1 MIRHHLRTALRAL
14 RRDRSYAL
22 LNGVGLAISFTC
34 CILIGL
40 FARAE
45 LSFDRFHADAD
56 QLAVI
61 GREQQ
66 FGQELSTSQVVA
78 YPLHVAIKEDITAA
92 DQAILLSQGARSQPV
107 ANGEGQAFGDVEL
120 MTASAGFFEVFTFPL
135 IAGDPKTALAAPN
148 SIVLAESM
156 AQRVF
161 GAADAVGQTIRVG
174 EGETATELTVTGV
187 TSDPPRTST
196 IQFEAVQSVLTLPES
211 RRGDSRWGMRNW
223 MTVARLAPGVT
234 VADLDAQLTRVT
246 EIHHAESEAPPRYF
260 GVALPDYYMSDLRG
274 ASGFRGDRAYLGLFG
289 AAALLVLLLGGIN
302 YVNLATARA
311 LRRAKEVGVRKSLGA
326 RRVGVA
332 AQFLTESVVLTV
344 LAAAVAFILAAT
356 LLGWFNTGFTT
367 DLELADLNIPFVLG
381 VFGVALFV
389 GLLAGAYP
397 ALVLSGFAPARV
409 LRGALAAS
417 GKPGGVGLR
426 RVLVVAQFVVAIGLL
441 AGTAAVLRQIA
452 FTSETDLGFV
462 KDGLVWLPITE
473 GQSFGGEREVTP
485 WRAALDV
492 AQAVPGVSSA
502 AAADVTPGNMPFGY
516 ADSVDPFRPDEQFSF
531 NAGTAETGYIDVLGS
546 ELVAGADLH
555 PQRPSVLINEA
566 MADVFEW
573 TPREAVGKPFVMGGE
588 EATIT
593 GVIENYH
600 FESMRNA
607 IAPVVLMT
615 GEGRAS
621 VERQYQ
627 GIVVRLMPGQV
638 KPALDQ
644 LEAEWAQL
652 VPDVEFA
659 PEFVDESLAALYD
672 ADRRLSGV
680 LAAFAL
686 VAVLIACLGLIGLAA
701 YTAERRTKEIGVRR
715 VLGAS
720 IRQIVALLTREYA
733 VLVMVGAAIAI
744 PLAVLFVRR
753 WLEGFAYRADLSP
766 TVFATV
772 VLAALVVALVA
783 VGGQALR
790 AARRDPVAALRAD

>member
-1 MIRHHLRTALRAL
+1 MLRHHLRTALRAL

-56 QLAVI
+56 QIAVI

-66 FGQELSTSQVVA
+66 FGQELSTSRVVA
-78 YPLHVAIKEDITAA
+78 YPLHVAIEEETTAA
-92 DQAILLSQGARSQPV
+92 NHAVLFSQRAQPKPV
-107 ANGEGQAFGDVEL
+107 ESVDGQAFGEVDL
-120 MTASAGFFEVFTFPL
+120 LSASEGFFDVFSFPL
-135 IAGDPKTALAAPN
+135 IAGEAETALAAPN
-148 SIVLAESM
+148 AVVLAES
-156 AQRVF
+156 AARRIF
-161 GAADAVGQTIRVG
+161 GEAEALGQTILVG
-174 EGETATELTVTGV
+174 EGETAAELTVTGV

-196 IQFEAVQSVLTLPES
+196 IQFEAVQSVLTLSES
-211 RRGDSRWGMRNW
+211 RRGDSSWGMRNW
-223 MTVARLAPGVT
+223 MTVAHLAPGAT

-246 EIHHAESEAPPRYF
+246 ASHHAESEAPPRYF
-260 GVALPDYYMSDLRG
+260 GVPLPDYYMSDLRS
-274 ASGFRGDRAYLGLFG
+274 ASGFRGDPAYLGLFG
-289 AAALLVLLLGGIN
+289 ASALLVLLLGGIN

-311 LRRAKEVGVRKSLGA
+311 LRRAREVGVRKSLGA
-326 RRVGVA
+326 RRFGVA
-332 AQFLTESVVLTV
+332 TQFLTESVVLTV
-344 LAAAVAFILAAT
+344 LAAAVAFVLAAA
-356 LLGWFNTGFTT
+356 LLGWFNAGFTT
-367 DLELADLNIPFVLG
+367 DLELADLDVPFILG
-381 VFGVALFV
+381 ILGVALMV

-462 KDGLVWLPITE
+462 EEGLVWLPITE
-473 GQSFGGEREVTP
+473 GQSFGGERDVTP
-485 WRAALDV
+485 WRAALNV
-492 AQAVPGVSSA
+492 AQSTPGVAAA

-516 ADSVDPFRPDEQFSF
+516 ADSVDPSRPDEQFSF
-531 NAGTAETGYIDVLGS
+531 NAATVETGYIDVLGS

-566 MADVFEW
+566 MADVLEW
-573 TPREAVGKPFVMGGE
+573 TPSEAVGKSFVMGSD
-588 EATIT
+588 EATVT

-600 FESMRNA
+600 FESMRSE

-621 VERQYQ
+621 LERQYQ
-627 GIVVRLMPGQV
+627 GIVVRLASGQV
-638 KPALDQ
+638 KPALDH

-652 VPDVEFA
+652 VPDIEFA

-680 LAAFAL
+680 LGAFAL
-686 VAVLIACLGLIGLAA
+686 VAVLIACLGLVGLAA

-720 IRQIVALLTREYA
+720 VRQIVALLTREYA

-744 PLAVLFVRR
+744 PLAVVFVRR
-753 WLEGFAYRADLSP
+753 WLDGFAYRADLSP
-766 TVFATV
+766 TVFASV
-772 VLAALVVALVA
+772 ALAALVMALVV

-790 AARRDPVAALRAD
+790 AAQRDPVAALRAD